1 MERVVAYLPLSNL
14 EGVYLCSAV
23 HCDGEKQSLKKRKEK
38 LVMSFSLPFRFPC
51 FESNFSNFARKVKR
65 LFMFSWN
72 GYLLIKVVGR
82 SQSNSRFLF
91 SVEANSEIATEGLTS
106 HSQLFEFN
114 LVNTSQSLGA
124 SFASIWSEIVSGK
137 VAEKVDCLTL
147 GRGKTIW
154 LGIGHAWSLVSESSI
169 ALLLFSV
176 DNDATVNKNNSITC

>member
-106 HSQLFEFN
+106 HSIFPEFN
-114 LVNTSQSLGA
+114 LVITWGLVCL
-124 SFASIWSEIVSGK
+124 SIRSEIFSGK
-137 VAEKVDCLTL
+137 VVGKVDCLA
-147 GRGKTIW
+147 RGHRKTIW